1 MNNLKLM
8 EFMGKDAAMLWVIDN
23 MQIKLDKYIEK
34 NPDKD
39 VKHQKATIGVLRAYR
54 EDCLEIYQTEK
65 IMTKKYLEMA
75 KKVDLLQTINTENAK
90 LIKNLKGGL

>member
-1 MNNLKLM
+1 
-8 EFMGKDAAMLWVIDN
+8 MGKDAAMLWVIDN
-23 MQIKLDKYIEK
+23 MQIKLDKYIK
-34 NPDKD
+34 NNPDKD

-75 KKVDLLQTINTENAK
+75 KKVDLLQTINTENNI
-90 LIKNLKGGL
+90 LIENLKKGL